1 MHRSIVRPL
10 AVCMTVLTLLG
21 IAAVPATAARKPAIG
36 ANGQGTVLVVG
47 DSLTFGANYF
57 GKLAVKAQGTNIWTH
72 VVLDA
77 KNGRKATVGAKI
89 IANKLTSDT
98 TAIVVALGTND
109 MISKSESWYPA
120 YAIDTVMEQA
130 GGLPVLWVNLEFS
143 PTGRADWRA
152 RGVRFNRALQAA
164 TSRYPNLVIADWN
177 TFFTPKG
184 QSRFVADGVHL
195 SVTGYK
201 TRSSYFI
208 NQMKLFGQHIV
219 DATTTTSTT
228 STTSTTTVPAT
239 TTVPD
244 LPTSSTMPSATTTPT
259 SAPSSSSSS
268 STPPSSAP

>member
-1 MHRSIVRPL
+1 V
-10 AVCMTVLTLLG
+10 TVLTLLG

-57 GKLAVKAQGTNIWTH
+57 GKLGVKAQGTNIWTN

-89 IANKLTSDT
+89 IANRLSSST

-109 MISKSESWYPA
+109 MISKSESWYPT

-152 RGVRFNRALQAA
+152 RGVRFNRALQSA
-164 TSRYPNLVIADWN
+164 TRRYPNLVIADWN
-177 TFFTPKG
+177 KFFTPNGK
-184 QSRFVADGVHL
+184 SRFVADGVHL
-195 SVTGYK
+195 TVTGYK
-201 TRSSYFI
+201 TRSTYFI
-208 NQMKLFGQHIV
+208 NQMNLFGQRIV
-219 DATTTTSTT
+219 DATTTTST
-228 STTSTTTVPAT
+228 STTTTTTTTVPAT
-239 TTVPD
+239 TPVTTIPD
-244 LPTSSTMPSATTTPT
+244 STTTTATTATT
-259 SAPSSSSSS
+259 APPESS
-268 STPPSSAP
+268 STSSPTP

>member
-1 MHRSIVRPL
+1 MHRSIHRPL
-10 AVCMTVLTLLG
+10 AVCVTVLTLLG

-57 GKLAVKAQGTNIWTH
+57 GKLGVKAQGTNIWTN

-89 IANKLTSDT
+89 IANRLSSST

-109 MISKSESWYPA
+109 MISKSESWYPT

-152 RGVRFNRALQAA
+152 RGVRFNRALQSA
-164 TSRYPNLVIADWN
+164 TRRYPNLVIADWN
-177 TFFTPKG
+177 KFFTPKG

-195 SVTGYK
+195 SVTGYR
-201 TRSSYFI
+201 TRTTYFI
-208 NQMKLFGQHIV
+208 NQMKLFGQRIV
-219 DATTTTSTT
+219 DATTTTT
-228 STTSTTTVPAT
+228 TTTVPVT
-239 TTVPD
+239 TTTNPD
-244 LPTSSTMPSATTTPT
+244 SSTSSTTPSSTTATSEP
-259 SAPSSSSSS
+259 PSSSSSTQPS
-268 STPPSSAP
+268 STP